1 MVCLVWTRCA
11 QRQLY
16 NIVYTAPAKFI
27 EVCSSLDIL
36 CSVHRKLFILVFPAM
51 EEVMSAA
58 GHSVSFHNCM
68 HGGARNKL
76 TKWWATDKTFEELR
90 VFCDGSHSHAKWNP
104 QPVGKSLQFPTA
116 AEAASLYFFARGL
129 WRFCSSM
136 PSNRE
141 RKILVR
147 CRPNYNFSP
156 LDFGHVAEGK
166 EAQAAGQR
174 ISRLYILFECSEL
187 RS

>member
-1 MVCLVWTRCA
+1 
-11 QRQLY
+11 
-16 NIVYTAPAKFI
+16 
-27 EVCSSLDIL
+27 
-36 CSVHRKLFILVFPAM
+36 M
-51 EEVMSAA
+51 EEVMSVVA

-90 VFCDGSHSHAKWNP
+90 VFCDGSHSHAKCNP
-104 QPVGKSLQFPTA
+104 QPVWKSLQFPTA
-116 AEAASLYFFARGL
+116 AEAASLYFFAKGL

-141 RKILVR
+141 HKILVR

-174 ISRLYILFECSEL
+174 ISRLYILFDCSEL